1 MSHLRQSSR
10 HASGKLQSYRSRRR
24 VYRSLR
30 RAYEVLRRCCTGS
43 NMNQQPTDER
53 ALETLMQAAQA
64 GDARAYARLL
74 KEISPRLHAIIRRQR
89 QFLPAA
95 DIEDLVQDVLISLH
109 AVRATYD
116 PGRPFMPWLMAITR
130 NRLADG
136 ARRYSRQKAHE
147 VNVEEYPVTFSEEG
161 TNTDSELYRD
171 PEALR
176 QAIQA
181 LPPGQREAVEMLKLR
196 QMSLKEAADASG
208 TSIGALKVSAHRAM
222 SALRKAL
229 SRNDGHGYR

>member
-10 HASGKLQSYRSRRR
+10 LASGRLQFHRSRRR
-24 VYRSLR
+24 VYD
-30 RAYEVLRRCCTGS
+30 VLRRCRTGS

-53 ALETLMQAAQA
+53 ALERLMQAAQA
-64 GDARAYARLL
+64 GDVQAYARLL
-74 KEISPRLHAIIRRQR
+74 KGITPRVHGMVRRQR

-136 ARRYSRQKAHE
+136 ARRYVRQKA
-147 VNVEEYPVTFSEEG
+147 P
-161 TNTDSELYRD
+161 
-171 PEALR
+171 
-176 QAIQA
+176 
-181 LPPGQREAVEMLKLR
+181 
-196 QMSLKEAADASG
+196 
-208 TSIGALKVSAHRAM
+208 
-222 SALRKAL
+222 
-229 SRNDGHGYR
+229 

>member
-1 MSHLRQSSR
+1 
-10 HASGKLQSYRSRRR
+10 
-24 VYRSLR
+24 
-30 RAYEVLRRCCTGS
+30 
-43 NMNQQPTDER
+43 MNQKLTNEP
-53 ALETLMQAAQA
+53 AFETLMRAAQA
-64 GDARAYARLL
+64 GDAQAYARLL
-74 KEISPRLHAIIRRQR
+74 KAITPRLYGMVRRQR

-116 PGRPFMPWLMAITR
+116 PARPFMPWLMAITR

-136 ARRYSRQKAHE
+136 ARRYARQKSHE

-171 PEALR
+171 PEALK

-181 LPPGQREAVEMLKLR
+181 LPPGQREAVEMLKLKE
-196 QMSLKEAADASG
+196 MSLKEAAVASG
-208 TSIGALKVSAHRAM
+208 TSIGALKVSVHRAM
-222 SALRKAL
+222 GALRKAL
-229 SRNDGHGYR
+229 SKD